1 MFAAVLAMGQVVAVR
16 HRAAGAADL
25 AALAAAGHALPSPTA
40 ACGKAAE
47 VARAQ
52 GAEVVRCAVRGEI
65 AEVTARVR
73 FGPYAPEIRS
83 RAGPAEAV
91 GVPQDAMGPEAPAMR
106 RGPAAAD
113 RLSAGDRPGA
123 GRRPEAGGRG
133 GERAPPR
140 RGRGREPT
148 RGGRRPGLGRGAYRR
163 RYVGRPG
170 GPIPAPGFGRPGGL
184 RPRGAGEG
192 GRSPGGARQAD
203 RPPDPRLSGHR
214 RVDRPPGGKPDR
226 TSPQLPGPGGPT
238 SP

>member
-1 MFAAVLAMGQVVAVR
+1 MVNGVFGALRAPGAALSALPVTGRDRGSATVWAALAATVLCLVFAAVLAMGQVVAVR

-25 AALAAAGHALPSPTA
+25 AALAAAGHALPSPAA

-91 GVPQDAMGPEAPAMR
+91 GVPPDAMGPEAPAMR
-106 RGPAAAD
+106 RGPATAD

-133 GERAPPR
+133 GERAPPW
-140 RGRGREPT
+140 
-148 RGGRRPGLGRGAYRR
+148 RGGEGA
-163 RYVGRPG
+163 
-170 GPIPAPGFGRPGGL
+170 
-184 RPRGAGEG
+184 
-192 GRSPGGARQAD
+192 
-203 RPPDPRLSGHR
+203 DPRR
-214 RVDRPPGGKPDR
+214 
-226 TSPQLPGPGGPT
+226 
-238 SP
+238 